1 MCRTGNYTLF
11 MQRYADA
18 TRMAPYLMDALLPK
32 IRAGVFGGMTLS
44 SSQHRVMLLVLS
56 QPGLC

>member
-32 IRAGVFGGMTLS
+32 IRAGVFGMTLS
-44 SSQHRVMLLVLS
+44 ASQHRVMLLVLS
-56 QPGLC
+56 